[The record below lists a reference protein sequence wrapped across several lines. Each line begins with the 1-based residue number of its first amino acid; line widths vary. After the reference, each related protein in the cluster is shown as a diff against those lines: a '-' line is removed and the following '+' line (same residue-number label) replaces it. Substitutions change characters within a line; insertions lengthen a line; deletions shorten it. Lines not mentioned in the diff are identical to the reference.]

1 MTTRLAVMRTGS
13 ALAITAVLL
22 NVVCAALI
30 ALWPAESIS
39 FTNAWM
45 HGVDLQLIRATAPP
59 TLGGF
64 FYGLI
69 ALASW
74 LASSTRGSTTRCIG
88 SVVQTRSPNEGL
100 TEREGRVA
108 LASDRRRRN
117 AAADCGFSTCFA
129 SIGAI

>member
-1 MTTRLAVMRTGS
+1 MTTRLAVARTGS

-22 NVVCAALI
+22 NGICAALI

-39 FTNAWM
+39 FSNAWM

-69 ALASW
+69 ALAAISF
-74 LASSTRGSTTRCIG
+74 
-88 SVVQTRSPNEGL
+88 VVGVVYAWVYNALYRL
-100 TEREGRVA
+100 GR
-108 LASDRRRRN
+108 
-117 AAADCGFSTCFA
+117 ADEVSK
-129 SIGAI
+129 